1 MSTATWL
8 DYTPCLDLDYFNQ
21 TTLGQSFQKLTT
33 STSSSNSSSSNNTTS
48 KDTFPSTTSTTS
60 TTSHHRPSVLAT
72 KLLQKIGQRV
82 LNGEDGHDTDDEDN
96 NSSTK
101 ARRPRSHSQAGAP
114 ISVSQVLR
122 EIRRVAASA
131 SASASPSASP
141 SHTLQVPPPAPA
153 EETKPTYSTPAH
165 TLLHLLVHP
174 TFCPPVGELGLSFL
188 QQGLLVPE
196 DWDVVVEHVQR
207 RLAESDPITSPE
219 NDDEND
225 NNNNNN
231 NNNNKT
237 AGSSVAASAFLT
249 LGRPST
255 SSNPFARRR
264 VEDENE
270 KQQEME
276 TETEMEMEM
285 EIAGG
290 EDEEDRLRRII
301 REQGFDAPVGR
312 GGGAARLYDIFGH
325 KRKKTVTVQMMRPSE
340 VKRKQNQHYVCLDFC
355 TRRSMRTS
363 STAVASQMIDGA
375 GPLLMHHSIS
385 VGGAAASF
393 SQSTSS
399 SFSPALS
406 SSSSS
411 SSWSSSSSPALARHH
426 HLTPL
431 KGTNTNTQ
439 DIPVGSLSSLG
450 SRSRAATMFH
460 YRNYP
465 VRQRDDG
472 SGEWDQHQQGEGGGE
487 RKVGEGEE
495 GEKGGEGGEGG
506 EAQLDSGG
514 SQVNPQQLNE
524 FHLMASSSA
533 SSSRR
538 LSPLVAQPSSSLPQH
553 HPQHHQHSSPA
564 LQLAPPQQSL
574 KTIGWFF
581 HSIEIKPNN
590 LQFGKMVRNTTS
602 LNLSVRLQNV
612 GITTKRFRIY
622 SQHPDIICSNTTPAG
637 KEKTNY

>member
-33 STSSSNSSSSNNTTS
+33 STSNNNNNDTTTTTTTTTTPTTTPTTS
-48 KDTFPSTTSTTS
+48 EDKDTFPSS
-60 TTSHHRPSVLAT
+60 TSHHRPSVLAT
-72 KLLQKIGQRV
+72 NLLQKIGQRV

-101 ARRPRSHSQAGAP
+101 ARRPRSHSQVGAP

-131 SASASPSASP
+131 SPSQ
-141 SHTLQVPPPAPA
+141 TVQVPPPASA
-153 EETKPTYSTPAH
+153 EETTKPTHATTAQ

-219 NDDEND
+219 NDDDND
-225 NNNNNN
+225 NNNN

-249 LGRPST
+249 SGRPST

-270 KQQEME
+270 NEKQQ
-276 TETEMEMEM
+276 EMEMEM

-312 GGGAARLYDIFGH
+312 GGGAARLYDIFGQ

-385 VGGAAASF
+385 MGGAAASF

-406 SSSSS
+406 SASA
-411 SSWSSSSSPALARHH
+411 ALARHH

-431 KGTNTNTQ
+431 KGTNSNTQ

-472 SGEWDQHQQGEGGGE
+472 LGEWDQHQQGEGEEQG
-487 RKVGEGEE
+487 GEGE
-495 GEKGGEGGEGG
+495 GET
-506 EAQLDSGG
+506 QLDSGG
-514 SQVNPQQLNE
+514 SQVNPQQLDE
-524 FHLMASSSA
+524 FHLMASSSS

-553 HPQHHQHSSPA
+553 HHHSSSS
-564 LQLAPPQQSL
+564 LQLPSSQQSL

-637 KEKTNY
+637 KENFLLYR